1 MMPTTTPILLVGGA
15 PRVPVDAVRHLT
27 VAATG
32 ATAVAVAAGLAVR
45 GRTCDVLL
53 SLDAAP
59 DFQAAQRYRVR
70 ADLDAALEQWCR
82 AHPRGT
88 ILMSAAVN
96 DYETVAV
103 VAERDGRTYE
113 LAVGAKLPS
122 RADAVQIHLRPV
134 AKLIDRLRQEWGHHG
149 HLVAFKYEEA
159 ATVLAAAEQL
169 RLRCEATLV
178 VANSLCGQ
186 VQAWVDAAGV
196 TRYPDRRALLDAV
209 IERLACW

>member
-1 MMPTTTPILLVGGA
+1 MPTTTAILLVGGA

-27 VAATG
+27 VAASG
-32 ATAVAVAAGLAVR
+32 ATAVAIAAGLSAR

-59 DFQAAQRYRVR
+59 DFHAAQRYRVR
-70 ADLDAALEQWCR
+70 ADLDIAVENWVR
-82 AHPRGT
+82 THPHGT
-88 ILMSAAVN
+88 VVMSAAVN

-103 VAERDGRTYE
+103 LAERDGRTIK

-122 RADAVQIHLRPV
+122 RAEAVQIHLRPV
-134 AKLIDRLRQEWGHHG
+134 AKLIDRLRSEWGFSG

-169 RLRCEATLV
+169 RQRCDAAAV

-186 VQAWVDAAGV
+186 VQAVVDADGV
-196 TRYPDRRALLDAV
+196 IPYPDRRALLDAV
-209 IERLACW
+209 IERLASW

>member
-1 MMPTTTPILLVGGA
+1 MPTTTAILLVGGA

-32 ATAVAVAAGLAVR
+32 ATAVAVAAGLAAR

-59 DFQAAQRYRVR
+59 DFLAAQRYRVR
-70 ADLDAALEQWCR
+70 ADLDTALEYWVR
-82 AHPRGT
+82 AHPYGT
-88 ILMSAAVN
+88 VLMSVAVN

-103 VAERDGRTYE
+103 VAERDGRTME

-122 RADAVQIHLRPV
+122 RADSVQIHLRPV
-134 AKLIDRLRQEWGHHG
+134 AKLIDRLRRDWGFSG

-159 ATVLAAAEQL
+159 ATVLAAAEEL
-169 RLRCEATLV
+169 RVRCDAALV

-186 VQAWVDAAGV
+186 VQALVDADGV
-196 TRYPDRRALLDAV
+196 ISFPDRRALVDAV
-209 IERLACW
+209 IEHVASW